1 MIHCRDAFDEV
12 FEVLEGQQDE
22 NLFGIF
28 HCFTGTM
35 KHAKRAIDLNLKL
48 GIGGVV
54 TFKNGKIDQFLNKI
68 PLEFLVMETDA
79 PYLAPSPYRGKRN
92 QSAYL
97 ALVRDKIAECYQV
110 SAAEISRITTQNAK
124 AVFDNQK

>member
-1 MIHCRDAFDEV
+1 
-12 FEVLEGQQDE
+12 
-22 NLFGIF
+22 
-28 HCFTGTM
+28 M